1 MKHLLNNLTEEEKN
15 SIRKQHTGGMKVMTE
30 NFNKLI
36 NSKLG
41 DSKPLVKESHHSN
54 DLDDYTIRESLQGA
68 VNSADPKD
76 FSDEFEYADNIISY
90 AVEKIMDE
98 FGDVDEFEITD
109 HIKDKYGDNLLEI
122 YNNSL
127 DN

>member
-1 MKHLLNNLTEEEKN
+1 
-15 SIRKQHTGGMKVMTE
+15 MTRAVPPDYHDHHHR
-30 NFNKLI
+30 
-36 NSKLG
+36 SG
-41 DSKPLVKESHHSN
+41 DES
-54 DLDDYTIRESLQGA
+54 
-68 VNSADPKD
+68 
-76 FSDEFEYADNIISY
+76 EYADNIISY
-90 AVEKIMDE
+90 AVENIMDE